1 MLKFNKVGGKEIQ
14 KFPHILIP
22 FYAKHQEMQN
32 SMFMKTH
39 LIHFEITLETYLL
52 TKTTNTF
59 TLFIFCGIYSQAINF
74 CFFSFFWDIFVFL
87 AISYSGLGTICSFS
101 VKDHLSVARRAH
113 VWVELT
119 TNSVSPALP
128 LGGFVL
134 LDVLNDQ
141 RIYI

>member
-32 SMFMKTH
+32 SRFMKTH

-52 TKTTNTF
+52 IKTTNTF
-59 TLFIFCGIYSQAINF
+59 TLFIFCGIYSHAINF
-74 CFFSFFWDIFVFL
+74 CFFSFFCDIFFFL
-87 AISYSGLGTICSFS
+87 VISYSGLGTICSFPVRIIS
-101 VKDHLSVARRAH
+101 CVERRIH
-113 VWVELT
+113 IWFDLT
-119 TNSVSPALP
+119 MSSVSPSP
-128 LGGFVL
+128 HLGGFVHP
-134 LDVLNDQ
+134 DVLNDQ